1 MGNLLIRRRR
11 LRETFR
17 FLFRKNGLF
26 WQAQRDSNLRLNLL
40 FASQELPLSL
50 LLAQINLRSNRVS
63 RGVIFR
69 ADFRYQSARLSSFC
83 MHFLTPLAWEGRP
96 NRLRGQENVPL
107 TPLYI
112 YGYDRLIHRYIG
124 MAAWQ
129 RKTFREH

>member
-69 ADFRYQSARLSSFC
+69 VADFRYQSARLSSFC
-83 MHFLTPLAWEGRP
+83 MHFLTPLHGRED
-96 NRLRGQENVPL
+96 Q
-107 TPLYI
+107 
-112 YGYDRLIHRYIG
+112 IG
-124 MAAWQ
+124 SGARRM
-129 RKTFREH
+129 FP